1 MVRILWLAEFRMVST
16 MPTISS
22 KLSIRR
28 VEHSHWDT
36 EFLRKID
43 FSSTDHAL

>member
-1 MVRILWLAEFRMVST
+1 MVSILWLAEFRMVS
-16 MPTISS
+16 MPTLSS

-28 VEHSHWDT
+28 VEHPHWNA

>member
-1 MVRILWLAEFRMVST
+1 MVRILWLAEFRMVS

-43 FSSTDHAL
+43 FSSKDHAL